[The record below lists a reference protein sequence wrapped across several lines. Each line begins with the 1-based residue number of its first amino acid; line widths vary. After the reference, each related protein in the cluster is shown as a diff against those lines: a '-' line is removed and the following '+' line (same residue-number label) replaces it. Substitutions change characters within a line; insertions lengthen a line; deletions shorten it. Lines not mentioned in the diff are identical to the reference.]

1 MTRGIVMRAVRK
13 FRVQNG
19 IHFQIYAMTFD
30 PSPSQRLLNHSGPSM
45 PDSADNKP
53 STRPRSPI
61 SIQWNEMQVC
71 TAASAHGKIY
81 IASRIL
87 VHRRGRRKKPDSS
100 KAKNIFMFTPR
111 PTKTEVLTT
120 VGK

>member
-1 MTRGIVMRAVRK
+1 MTLGIVMRAVRK
-13 FRVQNG
+13 IRVQNG

-45 PDSADNKP
+45 PNSAENKP
-53 STRPRSPI
+53 STRPCSPI

-87 VHRRGRRKKPDSS
+87 IHRRGPRIQNLLPLY
-100 KAKNIFMFTPR
+100 IFLLGPAPLPN
-111 PTKTEVLTT
+111 PTIPK
-120 VGK
+120 